1 MININTIPNS
11 LNNSNEA
18 TIERKTDIQKLLIIE
33 GTRAE
38 VKKQPPTIIGKNHI
52 LKSNSQNPESN
63 KLERIR

>member
-11 LNNSNEA
+11 LNNSHDA
-18 TIERKTDIQKLLIIE
+18 TIESKTDIEKLLIIE

-38 VKKQPPTIIGKNHI
+38 VKKKPPTIIGKNHI